1 MINVEG
7 TAIKVDQ
14 CLHGYADGHRLLQS
28 SRKFPSEVNKTMLL
42 MTDLS
47 GPRMISGFDS
57 YLTGYFL
64 NEIKCYA
71 LGRTWYASEM
81 DRPGCVWTHTLL
93 VENSDISS
101 IADLRMLIRLFKRP
115 EKESFTWTAYNS
127 PLYVNVSDQNY
138 AQYASRLTTNGS
150 RRTIPKLL
158 HALYGPS
165 SSQPVYLPT
174 DDASKFEDLVISV
187 WNQEWSTLRKAFFF
201 STGSIANRK
210 ISGRQF
216 DLQVISWRSL
226 NQLGR
231 EVPSSIVVS
240 EDDNS
245 PMTEDSTWV
254 QIAAID
260 LESGSSESSFRRFLQ
275 DYGVDTAKPRAAFAP
290 LAQVFV
296 SIQRSNSDS
305 ILNEL
310 VNLVAGS
317 FPKPDDASR
326 LKESLLGP
334 SRNGLTRISMNTSES
349 DLLWALVTTPF
360 ENAFDHDQMNVRH
373 RARELVTSSRLE
385 ARRITIELVEREITS
400 FGEEFLTGIS
410 EAINI
415 NDAYEFAKS
424 KPELLN
430 AFTKYNP
437 QLAAMPGL
445 WRLSA
450 DEQRE
455 FFDIVLANSNES
467 ADIISNMI
475 GAMLEAQS
483 DVMAHEVVTRYKQL
497 AVDTVLNWLD
507 INPTCLNEL
516 GREWVWALKTAP
528 TLLLQWL
535 RQRVEPNEHL
545 VAFISELLDPHSEEV
560 IAAGAEIWSSVK
572 KQPYSSLSY
581 DSYIRVT
588 AFLLALGF
596 NNPPFGG
603 FQLVSRCFESV
614 HAAAAE
620 QSLPKS
626 SWRLLK
632 HQAPD
637 YSSWWSWDKCKR
649 LRCALVER
657 FIRFQWP
664 RQSFLEAAKGKTFEE
679 VLYNSYD
686 VRGGRDFIRRIAHE
700 SNTGVIHADPDQL
713 KELRNFL

>member
-1 MINVEG
+1 MISVG
-7 TAIKVDQ
+7 GDAIKVDQ

-28 SRKFPSEVNKTMLL
+28 SRKFPSETNKTMLL
-42 MTDLS
+42 MTDMS
-47 GPRMISGFDS
+47 GPRMISGFES

-64 NEIKCYA
+64 NEIGCYA

-101 IADLRMLIRLFKRP
+101 IVDLRTLIRLFKRP
-115 EKESFTWTAYNS
+115 GKESFTWTAYNA
-127 PLYVNVSDQNY
+127 PLYIERSVQIHGNDATRSMINDSTRIMPQ
-138 AQYASRLTTNGS
+138 
-150 RRTIPKLL
+150 LL
-158 HALYGPS
+158 QALYGLS

-174 DDASKFEDLVISV
+174 DDASKFEDLVILV
-187 WNQEWSTLRKAFFF
+187 WNQQWSTLRKAFVF

-210 ISGRQF
+210 TSGRQF

-231 EVPSSIVVS
+231 EVPSSIVISV
-240 EDDNS
+240 DDNS
-245 PMTEDSTWV
+245 PLKDAPAWV
-254 QIAAID
+254 QIAAGD
-260 LESGSSESSFRRFLQ
+260 LESDSSGSDFRRFLQ

-290 LAQVFV
+290 LAQVFA
-296 SIQRSNSDS
+296 SSQRSNNDC

-310 VNLVAGS
+310 VNLVAES
-317 FPKPDDASR
+317 FPKSGDASR

-334 SRNGLTRISMNTSES
+334 SMNGFSRIPVATSES

-360 ENAFDHDQMNVRH
+360 ESAFDHDQMNVRH
-373 RARELVTSSRLE
+373 RARELLASSRSE
-385 ARRITIELVEREITS
+385 ARKITIELVEREITS

-415 NDAYEFAKS
+415 DDAYEFAKA

-455 FFDIVLANSNES
+455 FFDIVLANPHDS

-483 DVMAHEVVTRYKQL
+483 DVMAQEVVARYKQL
-497 AVDTVLNWLD
+497 AVDTVLDWLD
-507 INPTCLNEL
+507 IHPNCLKDL
-516 GREWVWALKTAP
+516 GREWLWALQTTP

-545 VAFISELLDPHSEEV
+545 VAFVSGLLDPHNEV
-560 IAAGAEIWSSVK
+560 VITAGADIWSSVK
-572 KQPYSSLSY
+572 KRPYSSLNH

-596 NNPPFGG
+596 NNPPLGAAE
-603 FQLVSRCFESV
+603 LVSRSFDSV
-614 HAAAAE
+614 HDAAAD

-664 RQSFLEAAKGKTFEE
+664 RQSFLESAKGKTFEK
-679 VLYNSYD
+679 VLNNSYD
-686 VRGGRDFIRRIAHE
+686 VTGGRDFIRRVAHE
-700 SNTGVIHADPDQL
+700 SNIGVIQADPDQL
-713 KELRNFL
+713 KELRYFL